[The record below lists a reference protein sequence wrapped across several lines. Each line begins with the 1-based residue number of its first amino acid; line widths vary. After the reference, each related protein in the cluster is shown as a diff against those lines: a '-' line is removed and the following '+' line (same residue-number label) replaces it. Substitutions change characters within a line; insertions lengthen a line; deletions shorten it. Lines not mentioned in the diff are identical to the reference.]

1 MKDLKVGTER
11 VDQCI
16 AAQSWCLGFT
26 SVKGE
31 LRVSIVYIYI
41 YIERERERES
51 F

>member
-26 SVKGE
+26 SVKEE

-41 YIERERERES
+41 ERES